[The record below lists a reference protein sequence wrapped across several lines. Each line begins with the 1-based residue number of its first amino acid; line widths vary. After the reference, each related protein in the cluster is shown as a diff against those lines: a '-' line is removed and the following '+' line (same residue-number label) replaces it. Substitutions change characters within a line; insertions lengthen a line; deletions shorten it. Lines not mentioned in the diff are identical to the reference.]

1 MWGFAGMVRYQY
13 EQPPVQDVAC
23 EAGSGH
29 LMVLRGDRVSELPMH
44 GGRKQLGKGLMRK
57 IQRDLGLR

>member
-1 MWGFAGMVRYQY
+1 MNSRQFKTWLARRGCTFKRK
-13 EQPPVQDVAC
+13 P
-23 EAGSGH
+23 GSGH